1 MPKGLVYCVQ
11 QKRGSKYWLKRGGL
25 HQVRKFRG
33 KIVSVFVN
41 FEKLTSSHNG
51 QVDLGP
57 TKLLERVEIGCQCKL
72 HVYDTR

>member
-1 MPKGLVYCVQ
+1 MVYWYNESEDLNI
-11 QKRGSKYWLKRGGL
+11 GWNAEAS
-25 HQVRKFRG
+25 VRKFRG

>member
-41 FEKLTSSHNG
+41 FEKLT
-51 QVDLGP
+51 
-57 TKLLERVEIGCQCKL
+57 
-72 HVYDTR
+72 